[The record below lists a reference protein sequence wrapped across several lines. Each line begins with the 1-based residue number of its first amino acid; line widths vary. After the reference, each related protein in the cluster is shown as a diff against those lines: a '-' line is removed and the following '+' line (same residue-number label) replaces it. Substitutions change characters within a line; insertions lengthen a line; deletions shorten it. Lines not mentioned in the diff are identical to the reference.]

1 MTNPVIVHTRPR
13 EAMLEALLFRSV
25 QAMGGMALKLAPT
38 VKGMPDRLVILP
50 MGRMYLIELKAD
62 GGKLSPIQKHWHL
75 RAKSMG
81 AEVTVLTGVEEI
93 KDWLRAQIQVFDPTS
108 RPGRKPGSRNRPK
121 PTPEPE
127 QQLAPAGTTVDTIGD

>member
-1 MTNPVIVHTRPR
+1 MTTTIVHTRPR

-62 GGKLSPIQKHWHL
+62 GGKVSPIQHHWHL

-81 AEVTVLTGVEEI
+81 VEVTVLTGTEEI
-93 KDWLRAQIQVFDPTS
+93 QEWLRQQIQVFDPVPGKRGR
-108 RPGRKPGSRNRPK
+108 RPGSQNKTKP
-121 PTPEPE
+121 
-127 QQLAPAGTTVDTIGD
+127 TVDTIGD